1 MRCGPPA
8 GAPLLP
14 LQRNAQPSSPLY
26 ARARLTRARRTQLL
40 LVLFIIVQGPKGEG
54 MINSMNGA
62 QGRKAAAPVRSPDAR
77 VGLAESR
84 MFGNFSETK
93 NFVTIGTW
101 GLAGAF
107 LLLSAVTALKQ

>member
-1 MRCGPPA
+1 
-8 GAPLLP
+8 
-14 LQRNAQPSSPLY
+14 
-26 ARARLTRARRTQLL
+26 
-40 LVLFIIVQGPKGEG
+40 VLFIIVQGPKGEG

-62 QGRKAAAPVRSPDAR
+62 QPAVALPVRMLTRACLPC
-77 VGLAESR
+77 AESR

>member
-1 MRCGPPA
+1 M
-8 GAPLLP
+8 
-14 LQRNAQPSSPLY
+14 
-26 ARARLTRARRTQLL
+26 
-40 LVLFIIVQGPKGEG
+40 LFIIVQGPKGEG

-62 QGRKAAAPVRSPDAR
+62 SPTARRAAFDALTLCLCR
-77 VGLAESR
+77 AESR

-101 GLAGAF
+101 GLAIAF